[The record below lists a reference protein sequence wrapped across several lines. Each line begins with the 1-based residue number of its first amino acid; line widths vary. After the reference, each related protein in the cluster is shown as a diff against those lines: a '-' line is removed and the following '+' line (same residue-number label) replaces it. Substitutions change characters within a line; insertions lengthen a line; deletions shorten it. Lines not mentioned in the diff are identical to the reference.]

1 MEIEQI
7 LKKLEWLDEERRKD
21 KTSIQT
27 LRQQLTTLE
36 SNLPSI
42 QDSLNSLGAEISR
55 LASMTGKFDQMDSG
69 LAQLRVEFARNLEN
83 MEKIHTERERD
94 WEKVR
99 RGDLDSSSKAIAEV
113 RKGLES
119 IPEVK
124 RGLQTR
130 QEEDSRLSKLI
141 EELNTAFTENQRVDE
156 EYRRTQR
163 IMDETRRQDSKR
175 VVDMQTETAAMR
187 KKLEEYRG
195 KVDLLA
201 DTNRKLEVRLLEIQ
215 NGENERRQN
224 QAAFIDKQNLSQV
237 DRDRAWKDMQTRF
250 EQINN
255 QSLTLET
262 TLQSLDST
270 QRAIKRSQETLDDA
284 TNRFDRRVNE
294 LTEMQRLAE
303 DRFRQEWTSFKADD
317 QKRWAN
323 YSLVQ
328 EEQLQETNRQFSKQ
342 DERITRLETLTQE
355 MRDLLHE
362 ITEEEQRRIQTI
374 LANYNEF
381 LEIQAKFTNRPR

>member
-42 QDSLNSLGAEISR
+42 QDSLNGLGTEISR

-99 RGDLDSSSKAIAEV
+99 RGDLDSATKAIAEV

-119 IPEVK
+119 VPEVK

-130 QEEDSRLSKLI
+130 TEEDNRLSKLI

-215 NGENERRQN
+215 NGENDRRQN

-255 QSLTLET
+255 QSVTLET

-294 LTEMQRLAE
+294 LTEMQRLTE

-342 DERITRLETLTQE
+342 DERITRLESLTQE

>member
-42 QDSLNSLGAEISR
+42 QDSLNGLGTEISR

-99 RGDLDSSSKAIAEV
+99 RGDLDSSNKAIAEV

-119 IPEVK
+119 VPEVK

-130 QEEDSRLSKLI
+130 TEEDNRLSKLI

-156 EYRRTQR
+156 EYRRTQH

-215 NGENERRQN
+215 NGENDRRQN

-294 LTEMQRLAE
+294 LTEMQRLTE

-328 EEQLQETNRQFSKQ
+328 EEQLQETNRQFSKH
-342 DERITRLETLTQE
+342 DERLSRLESLTQE

>member
-42 QDSLNSLGAEISR
+42 QDSLNGLGTEISR

-99 RGDLDSSSKAIAEV
+99 RGDLDSSNKAIAEV

-119 IPEVK
+119 VPEVK

-130 QEEDSRLSKLI
+130 TEEDNRLSKLI

-215 NGENERRQN
+215 NGENDRRQN

-294 LTEMQRLAE
+294 LTEMQRLTE

-342 DERITRLETLTQE
+342 DERITRLESLTQE